1 MPPDIVNDP
10 AFQDFIVKGEDGY
23 KFLVSKE
30 SVSKIDV
37 RDPLPFEDD
46 LLSTLVTSQGNS
58 FGASVPI
65 KGKWIHGWLDS
76 KGDDYINSIYKN
88 WLHFTEYVAVR
99 TEQFMNT
106 TQYNVRE
113 GSYKSMHRYIVM
125 LEDLNLVERTEL
137 VDVPESE
144 YEQFVPDGIRKRRFV
159 EITTPISEA
168 PEEWARPNASLYGE
182 DVDSEEEDAEQ
193 STDVDSDTDTQT
205 SADENVVASD
215 SAAILEY
222 PRLEEMKDKVRSNF
236 FPFIEQIFKNTD
248 ADLIEDAAP
257 SDYALD
263 QFIIYGVWVTDEATR
278 REDELK
284 ALVSVDKSLADEPV
298 GFLPASLGQLYQT
311 FIVTEF
317 SDWFTEANVTGTYA
331 DTKFTRLDNLMV
343 DQDVENIDVRYDL
356 LQDEIVVNE

>member
-1 MPPDIVNDP
+1 MPPEIVDDP
-10 AFQDFIVKGEDGY
+10 AFQDFIEEDEDGY
-23 KFLVSKE
+23 KFLVRKE
-30 SVSKIDV
+30 SVSEIEV

-46 LLSTLVTSQGNS
+46 LLSTLVTSQNES

-76 KGDDYINSIYKN
+76 KDEDYINNIYRN
-88 WLHFTEYVAVR
+88 WLHFTEYVAAR

-125 LEDLNLVERTEL
+125 LEDLGLVERTEL

-144 YEQFVPDGIRKRRFV
+144 YDQFVPDGIRKRRFV

-168 PEEWARPNASLYGE
+168 PEEWARPNAALYGE
-182 DVDSEEEDAEQ
+182 DGENEEGDGEQ
-193 STDVDSDTDTQT
+193 PTEGDSDTDTQT
-205 SADENVVASD
+205 SGDEDVVASD

-222 PRLEEMKDKVRSNF
+222 NRLDDMRQQIRSNF
-236 FPFIEQIFKNTD
+236 FPFVEQIFENTD
-248 ADLIEDAAP
+248 ASLVEDAAP

-263 QFIIYGVWVTDEATR
+263 QFIVYGIWVTEEATR

-284 ALVSVDKSLADEPV
+284 ALVSIDKSLADEPV
-298 GFLPASLGQLYQT
+298 GFLPASVAQLYQT
-311 FIVTEF
+311 FIRTEF
-317 SDWFTEANVTGTYA
+317 SDWFTEFDVTGTYA
-331 DTKFTRLDNLMV
+331 DRKFTKLDNIML
-343 DQDVENIDVRYDL
+343 DQDVDNVDVRYDL
-356 LQDEIVVNE
+356 LNDEIVVNE